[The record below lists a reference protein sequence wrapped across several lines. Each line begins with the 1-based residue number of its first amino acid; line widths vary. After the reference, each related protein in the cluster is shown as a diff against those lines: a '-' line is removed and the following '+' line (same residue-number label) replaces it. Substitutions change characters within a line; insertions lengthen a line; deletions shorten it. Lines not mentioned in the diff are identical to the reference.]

1 MGGHVVSDP
10 ELWAVVWLTLRV
22 TGCALLLA
30 ALVGIPLGTCLGLAR
45 FRGRRALTAVV
56 YTGMG
61 LPPVVVGLAVYLLL
75 SRSGPLGFLDWLF
88 TPQAMI
94 LAQSVIALPVIAGIT
109 LSAVAAV
116 PRELLLQVRV
126 LGASPWQARLAVLR
140 EARVGVLVALAAGFG
155 RTISEVG
162 AALLV
167 GGNVQGHTRVLTTAI
182 VLETGKGQF
191 ALALA
196 LAGWLLAL
204 TLAVNAAIL
213 GLQGR
218 PQT

>member
-1 MGGHVVSDP
+1 VAGSP
-10 ELWAVVWLTLRV
+10 EGLWPVVWLSLRV
-22 TGCALLLA
+22 SGAALALA
-30 ALVGIPLGTCLGLAR
+30 ALLGVPLGAWLGLAR
-45 FRGRRALTAVV
+45 FRGQRLLVALL

-75 SRSGPLGFLDWLF
+75 SRSGPLGFLGWLF
-88 TPQAMI
+88 TPEAMV
-94 LAQSVIALPVIAGIT
+94 LAQTIIALPLVAGIT

-116 PRELLLQVRV
+116 PPELFQQVRA
-126 LGASPWQARLAVLR
+126 LGASRRQARRAVLR
-140 EARVGVLVALAAGFG
+140 EARAGVAVALAAAFG
-155 RTISEVG
+155 RVISEVG
-162 AALLV
+162 AALMV
-167 GGNVQGHTRVLTTAI
+167 GGNIQGHTRVLTTAI

-204 TLAVNAAIL
+204 ALAANVAIL

-218 PQT
+218 PPP